1 MCTSNSLARP
11 LSYPRCSHN
20 LLVIFLLLEAWWL
33 GHIWRFPMFHKKTLN
48 FPILLKQ
55 GCILQVNTVQYLYLQ
70 IVYLFEII
78 DEHCICFNV
87 LVMAFGVFFESFFW
101 QNFRCLFWTDGLMQW
116 HFEDTAKHQSQEG
129 WMACISYDALLLS
142 LYQFSV
148 MCFPL
153 SDLSFPSIGKW
164 WINATLQFVNIICSS
179 SRHLAS
185 SKIANNLKSCY
196 WYLLMNNHWYKATD
210 FLICLF
216 LP

>member
-1 MCTSNSLARP
+1 MCTVNSLARP

-20 LLVIFLLLEAWWL
+20 LLVIFSAFRSLVVGSYLKISHVPQENPQLSNLVEAGLHFTGEYSTISVSSDCIFIWNYWWTLHLLQCVSD
-33 GHIWRFPMFHKKTLN
+33 GIWCYLWIIFLTKFQMFILN
-48 FPILLKQ
+48 RW
-55 GCILQVNTVQYLYLQ
+55 VNA
-70 IVYLFEII
+70 
-78 DEHCICFNV
+78 
-87 LVMAFGVFFESFFW
+87 MA
-101 QNFRCLFWTDGLMQW
+101 
-116 HFEDTAKHQSQEG
+116 FEDTEKHQSQEG

-185 SKIANNLKSCY
+185 SKIANNLKSCH

>member
-1 MCTSNSLARP
+1 MQPQPPSEF
-11 LSYPRCSHN
+11 
-20 LLVIFLLLEAWWL
+20 FLLLEAWWL

-129 WMACISYDALLLS
+129 WMACISYDAFFIW
-142 LYQFSV
+142 Q
-148 MCFPL
+148 
-153 SDLSFPSIGKW
+153 SIRYLVVPFGCESMG
-164 WINATLQFVNIICSS
+164 I
-179 SRHLAS
+179 LAPKYTIS
-185 SKIANNLKSCY
+185 
-196 WYLLMNNHWYKATD
+196 
-210 FLICLF
+210 
-216 LP
+216 